1 MENVFNIILSKFVE
15 KIRKNC
21 RKKFVKKIRQK
32 KFVKKIRRKKYLE
45 KNLSKK
51 IRRKKNRWKNSLKKF
66 FEKIRKKKLRKYF
79 FFEKE
84 LYFILSE
91 ICNIYLWNTLLFCIT
106 KTVLGPTQ
114 NQNCCLQQPFVIYY
128 VNDAPNHLAQILKRL
143 KTIAIYRWTSL
154 PIITLWVTQLRQI
167 CRL

>member
-1 MENVFNIILSKFVE
+1 MRALGSE
-15 KIRKNC
+15 
-21 RKKFVKKIRQK
+21 
-32 KFVKKIRRKKYLE
+32 YLR
-45 KNLSKK
+45 SC
-51 IRRKKNRWKNSLKKF
+51 
-66 FEKIRKKKLRKYF
+66 

-91 ICNIYLWNTLLFCIT
+91 IRNIYLWNTLLFCIT

-114 NQNCCLQQPFVIYY
+114 NQNPFAWL
-128 VNDAPNHLAQILKRL
+128 NDAPNHLAQILKRL

-167 CRL
+167 CRLSTCKRSRVFVISYLLSFDELICSRKVADEKTEYCNLTRKCKFSSATLL

>member
-1 MENVFNIILSKFVE
+1 MWALGSE
-15 KIRKNC
+15 
-21 RKKFVKKIRQK
+21 
-32 KFVKKIRRKKYLE
+32 YL
-45 KNLSKK
+45 
-51 IRRKKNRWKNSLKKF
+51 W
-66 FEKIRKKKLRKYF
+66 YC

-91 ICNIYLWNTLLFCIT
+91 IRNIYLWNTLLFCIT

-143 KTIAIYRWTSL
+143 KTIAIYWWASL
-154 PIITLWVTQLRQI
+154 PIMTLWVNSWGQI
-167 CRL
+167 YRLLVYIKFTNKHKLKKHVGTVHEGIKPFKYSTCDVKFSNNYNP